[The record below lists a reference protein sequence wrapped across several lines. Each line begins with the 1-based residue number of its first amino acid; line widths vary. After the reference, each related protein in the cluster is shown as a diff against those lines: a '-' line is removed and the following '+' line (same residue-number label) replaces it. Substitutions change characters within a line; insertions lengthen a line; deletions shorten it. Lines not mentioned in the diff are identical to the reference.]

1 VAAQCT
7 RFNEADSLHRA
18 AVQAEPLLVTTMLT
32 TGDAKGQRLG
42 GTGELMDSNGYCK

>member
-1 VAAQCT
+1 MHPALCIEGNPNVRRVCA
-7 RFNEADSLHRA
+7 
-18 AVQAEPLLVTTMLT
+18 QAEPLLVTTMLT

>member
-1 VAAQCT
+1 
-7 RFNEADSLHRA
+7 
-18 AVQAEPLLVTTMLT
+18 VQAEPLLVTTMLT